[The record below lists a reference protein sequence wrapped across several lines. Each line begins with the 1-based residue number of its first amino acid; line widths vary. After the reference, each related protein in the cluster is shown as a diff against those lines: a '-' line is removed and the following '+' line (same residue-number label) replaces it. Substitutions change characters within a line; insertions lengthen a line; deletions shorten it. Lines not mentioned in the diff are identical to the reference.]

1 MTDVRIYCSED
12 YKKQIK
18 MLAVSKGITISELLL
33 EIISK
38 TIPEATTN
46 LQKEIE
52 TINNTLAKNGSK
64 MSAEER
70 QVLKT
75 RRNEIKKL
83 LEGGKC
89 YEQHKS

>member
-18 MLAVSKGITISELLL
+18 IMAVSKGTTISDFLL

-38 TIPEATTN
+38 SIPEANNN

-52 TINNTLAKNGSK
+52 SINNTLAKHGSK
-64 MSAEER
+64 MSADER
-70 QVLKT
+70 QVLKN
-75 RRNEIKKL
+75 RRNEIKKK
-83 LEGGKC
+83 LEKGEKL
-89 YEQHKS
+89 

>member
-18 MLAVSKGITISELLL
+18 IMAVSKGTTISELLL

-38 TIPEATTN
+38 VFPEATTN

-70 QVLKT
+70 QVLKN
-75 RRNEIKKL
+75 RRNEIKKI

-89 YEQHKS
+89 YEQNKS

>member
-33 EIISK
+33 EIIIKS
-38 TIPEATTN
+38 IPQEATN

-52 TINNTLAKNGSK
+52 NINNALAKNGSK
-64 MSAEER
+64 MSANER
-70 QVLKT
+70 QTLKK
-75 RRNEIKKL
+75 RRNEIKKIIR
-83 LEGGKC
+83 EG
-89 YEQHKS
+89 ENLWVR

>member
-18 MLAVSKGITISELLL
+18 IMAVSKGTPISELLL

-38 TIPEATTN
+38 VIPEANNN

-52 TINNTLAKNGSK
+52 NINNTLAKSGSK
-64 MSAEER
+64 MTVE
-70 QVLKT
+70 
-75 RRNEIKKL
+75 EIKQQVQK
-83 LEGGKC
+83 
-89 YEQHKS
+89 

>member
-38 TIPEATTN
+38 SIPEATTN

-70 QVLKT
+70 QTLKN
-75 RRNEIKKL
+75 RRNEIRKIIK
-83 LEGGKC
+83 EG
-89 YEQHKS
+89 ENL

>member
-18 MLAVSKGITISELLL
+18 ILAVSKGRTISELLL

-38 TIPEATTN
+38 AIPEANNN

-52 TINNTLAKNGSK
+52 NINNTLAKSGSK
-64 MSAEER
+64 MTAEER
-70 QVLKT
+70 QTLKN
-75 RRNEIKKL
+75 RKNEIRKIIK
-83 LEGGKC
+83 EG
-89 YEQHKS
+89 ENL

>member
-1 MTDVRIYCSED
+1 MTDMRIYCSED

-18 MLAVSKGITISELLL
+18 IMAVSKGTTISELLL

-38 TIPEATTN
+38 VIPEANNN

-52 TINNTLAKNGSK
+52 NINNTLAKTGSK
-64 MSAEER
+64 MTAEER
-70 QVLKT
+70 QALKN
-75 RRNEIKKL
+75 RRNEIKKI

-89 YEQHKS
+89 YE

>member
-18 MLAVSKGITISELLL
+18 IMAISKGTTISELLF

-38 TIPEATTN
+38 TIPEANNN

-52 TINNTLAKNGSK
+52 NINNTLAKNGSK

-70 QVLKT
+70 QALKN
-75 RRNEIKKL
+75 RRNEIKKI

-89 YEQHKS
+89 YEQNKS

>member
-18 MLAVSKGITISELLL
+18 IMAVSKGTTISELLL

-38 TIPEATTN
+38 VIPEATTN

-70 QVLKT
+70 QALKT

-89 YEQHKS
+89 YEQNKS